1 MERKTKEN
9 LFDLVLMVLLSIIS
23 VNFLINI
30 KMDTT
35 QISMGCWLG
44 IIVILLAWKRN
55 NKLIYLYSVIG
66 ILIALGIN
74 KIDLEIDKKKLEKMC
89 YPIIKEFSIDK
100 FEIKAKD
107 RSSIIYKSLDN
118 KDMSF
123 EFYIGNTTDKEEL
136 KEELEKNYRNEVSKY
151 IFQKEIKEFLKKNK
165 IEFEEPLHAN
175 YYSRKTDSYKGENFK
190 NIEEYKQWVNNLE
203 EYDIFITV
211 KTDITEKN
219 AKKTLNAFYQ
229 LFKMFKGKNTEKLDF
244 VINFSDGSNILID
257 TNEFQKFLT
266 IESFEDFLN
275 YYDNAKIEGLK
286 IEKQGLLPYIEAIK
300 RESVVEIE
308 MLINDGVNFSEVNKF
323 SPLTGINY
331 AIILGNKDI
340 VKLLIENGYSVNEK
354 DYFARK
360 AIYYAL
366 KKNDIEMIQLLC
378 RNKTELNEIIDEK
391 GNYPLDIVRNN
402 SSEVEEMLKRL
413 GAKKMKGEEGN

>member
-74 KIDLEIDKKKLEKMC
+74 KIDLEIDKKELEKMC

-219 AKKTLNAFYQ
+219 AH
-229 LFKMFKGKNTEKLDF
+229 
-244 VINFSDGSNILID
+244 
-257 TNEFQKFLT
+257 
-266 IESFEDFLN
+266 
-275 YYDNAKIEGLK
+275 
-286 IEKQGLLPYIEAIK
+286 
-300 RESVVEIE
+300 
-308 MLINDGVNFSEVNKF
+308 
-323 SPLTGINY
+323 
-331 AIILGNKDI
+331 I
-340 VKLLIENGYSVNEK
+340 V
-354 DYFARK
+354 
-360 AIYYAL
+360 
-366 KKNDIEMIQLLC
+366 
-378 RNKTELNEIIDEK
+378 
-391 GNYPLDIVRNN
+391 
-402 SSEVEEMLKRL
+402 
-413 GAKKMKGEEGN
+413 